1 MPVGKSAMDR
11 ISSPHKRKIDEVT
24 NTSQP
29 LEMIPKRSID
39 EVRKTPQPLETVRK
53 RSCINI
59 PTEIPTKENADY
71 FLWSAPEKRKKYKKS
86 VSYSDFHDDVQVYDI
101 DEEFKKGVAKYRK
114 DSDYWRKKYQECFE
128 CGIYERIFTLNAEGD
143 KTARFVHL
151 KSNLR
156 LHGWQLKGVVTGRLD
171 LNWKK
176 PVTLNPLQAT
186 ATLDPS
192 EVPAEC
198 TCVAHAY
205 AYCDDPGPIEM
216 EDDSRY

>member
-1 MPVGKSAMDR
+1 MSLHLSTMPVGKSAMDR
-11 ISSPHKRKIDEVT
+11 ISFPHKRKIIQY
-24 NTSQP
+24 TS
-29 LEMIPKRSID
+29 
-39 EVRKTPQPLETVRK
+39 TPEPLETVRK
-53 RSCINI
+53 RSCIKM

-71 FLWSAPEKRKKYKKS
+71 FRWSAPEKQKKYMKS
-86 VSYSDFHDDVQVYDI
+86 VSYSDFADDVQVYDI
-101 DEEFKKGVAKYRK
+101 DEEFKKFVAKHRSK
-114 DSDYWRKKYQECFE
+114 SDYWRMKYQECFE
-128 CGIYERIFTLNAEGD
+128 RGIFERIFTLDREGD
-143 KTARFVHL
+143 KTERFVHL
-151 KSNLR
+151 ESNLR
-156 LHGWQLKGVVTGRLD
+156 LRGWQVKGVVTGSLR

-176 PVTLNPLQAT
+176 PVTLNPLQAI